1 MGVLIYMKVQDGCEV
16 DHYTINDA
24 VADHV
29 QEAAVERILSYHSP
43 DAIVDFYDD
52 PKYTILL

>member
-1 MGVLIYMKVQDGCEV
+1 MKVQDGCEV